1 MEKQSIQERD
11 ALIDEHPLYKKTTH
25 FKLFFLLLGI
35 IILYSCQSDNKTKNI
50 RSYYFPVADFM
61 DGKVYEYKA
70 VNDSLAPFYWYF
82 RTTISRGD
90 TIITSEYFDHN
101 FIVQQLTN
109 EEIVQNGVILNDFYL
124 YETDSLTGQQKQNPV
139 RVEVDNVFPFEV
151 TDSTGLFLYKV
162 FWRDYY
168 QPNQKYRLIK
178 NRHYMGEDTHSYQGQ
193 SLPCVRFL
201 NRELLEIE
209 EVGFQ
214 EVTYNSTELY
224 AKNIGLVYFRKEI
237 EGNIVQEYELADI
250 YSMRAL
256 EEKFRK
262 TIE

>member
-1 MEKQSIQERD
+1 MQNQPIQQQD
-11 ALIDEHPLYKKTTH
+11 SFIIDCFSYNLINC
-25 FKLFFLLLGI
+25 FKLLFLLLG
-35 IILYSCQSDNKTKNI
+35 LFLLHSCQSENTTKNI
-50 RSYYFPVADFM
+50 RSYYYPVADFM
-61 DGKVYEYKA
+61 DGKVYEFKA

-109 EEIVQNGVILNDFYL
+109 EEIVKNGVILNDFYL
-124 YETDSLTGQQKQNPV
+124 YETDSITGQQTQNPV
-139 RVEVDNVFPFEV
+139 RVEVDNVYPFEV

-162 FWRDYY
+162 FWRDYS

-178 NRHYMGEDTHSYQGQ
+178 NRHYMGEDTYTYKGQ
-193 SLPCVRFL
+193 SFPCVRFL

-214 EVTYNSTELY
+214 EVTYNSVELY

-250 YSMRAL
+250 YDMTIL
-256 EEKFRK
+256 EEKFRE